1 MAKQTYSI
9 IEGFLFTDEKSAGRA
24 RKEAESIHFIKSKMD
39 KGNPA
44 QVLSLYQKMVSQ
56 KMFETPVGLAFLA
69 EIQEYLRTK
78 PSVKLD
84 EIPAIPVPAAL
95 DAKSLVNDA
104 FDNRA
109 RSVEQAAKE
118 ELERRNEQ
126 KGIVEGNATEV
137 NEAET
142 KDKGKKKGKN
152 AGSGTLGL
160 SVFLNIVLALI
171 VIGMFAV
178 SYTRGGTTILNYE
191 QEIINKYSSWE
202 SELEEREALIK
213 EREAELNLSTET
225 VR

>member
-56 KMFETPVGLAFLA
+56 NMFETPVGLAFLA

-126 KGIVEGNATEV
+126 KGIVEGSATE
-137 NEAET
+137 E
-142 KDKGKKKGKN
+142 GKKKGKK